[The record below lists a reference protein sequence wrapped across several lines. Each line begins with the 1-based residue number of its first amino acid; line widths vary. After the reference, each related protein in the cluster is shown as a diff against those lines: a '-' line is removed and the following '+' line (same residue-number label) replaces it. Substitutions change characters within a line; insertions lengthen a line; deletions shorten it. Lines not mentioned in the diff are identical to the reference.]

1 MSWLFGRRG
10 PAVPDTPAPVAA
22 PEPQAPFHDVMEG
35 HLRGLVGAAKQSG
48 ATLPVPASILLFSML
63 DNLNELL
70 DHTLVAPPTVDE
82 QIAIEFMIKDYIPST
97 VNAFLAS
104 RAERA
109 TKEELLL
116 SQLRLLDGRV
126 HSMVTAVYAHD
137 NAQLEING
145 RFLREKFG

>member
-10 PAVPDTPAPVAA
+10 RGVPEPPAPVVP
-22 PEPQAPFHDVMEG
+22 PEPQVPFHDVMEG
-35 HLRGLVGAAKQSG
+35 QLRGLVAAAKQSG

-70 DHTLVAPPTVDE
+70 DHTLVAPPTLDE

-116 SQLRLLDGRV
+116 SQLRLLDSRV

-137 NAQLEING
+137 DAQLEING

>member
-10 PAVPDTPAPVAA
+10 REVLEPQVPVTPAPQV
-22 PEPQAPFHDVMEG
+22 PFHDVMEG
-35 HLRGLVGAAKQSG
+35 HLRGLVGAARQSG

-82 QIAIEFMIKDYIPST
+82 QIAVEFMIKDYIPST

-137 NAQLEING
+137 DAQLEING